1 MSQYGAPMMGGGAQM
16 GQMMGQ
22 GQMGMPQM
30 GQGQMGMPQ
39 MGQGQMGMPMQQ
51 AGGSAAR
58 LPSYGPPLPQNT
70 AWGSIPKPNTTTQYL
85 ADEHWVSLQ

>member
-1 MSQYGAPMMGGGAQM
+1 MQAAPMMGGGAQM
-16 GQMMGQ
+16 GQM
-22 GQMGMPQM
+22 M

>member
-1 MSQYGAPMMGGGAQM
+1 MQQAAPMMGGGAQM

-22 GQMGMPQM
+22 GQMGMPR
-30 GQGQMGMPQ
+30 
-39 MGQGQMGMPMQQ
+39 QQ